1 MRTQA
6 RVRKNRLQ
14 LDMLRWLPHYA
25 IGSLGQL
32 IKSIAN
38 QALEI

>member
-1 MRTQA
+1 
-6 RVRKNRLQ
+6 
-14 LDMLRWLPHYA
+14 MLRWLPHYA